1 MVLGILYTEPES
13 SQLSILL
20 RSEQE
25 LGALRQGIPL
35 QGHLSA
41 WPSGFWKLSVGVITH
56 SILSTGGPHDWT
68 TFSLLWE
75 KMWGSTA
82 SPLTVGIP
90 GAAGKV
96 SGEGQEWE
104 ERKKRRDGGSFS
116 FRMWAALGPINSS
129 ALYISLSCLNEVC
142 SSSHHCAKSIM
153 SSAQNVNWASQKE
166 KKNWSMPQR
175 SPNSNQFW
183 GAIYNIFFNCQVKS
197 IVTTTGGIQCL
208 FKGMGE
214 KYTETVPHFHQ
225 SQLLSSWIKKPKPS
239 QKPGFPANSTQTACQ
254 GSAHLRG
261 RQTTNTAQL
270 FCPAPYTQRQGPGD
284 H

>member
-1 MVLGILYTEPES
+1 MVLGILYIEPES

-25 LGALRQGIPL
+25 LGALRQGIHL

-41 WPSGFWKLSVGVITH
+41 WPSGFWKLSVYVITH

-75 KMWGSTA
+75 KMWGSTV

-104 ERKKRRDGGSFS
+104 EWKKRRDGGSFS

-166 KKNWSMPQR
+166 KKKNWSMPQR
-175 SPNSNQFW
+175 SPNSNQF
-183 GAIYNIFFNCQVKS
+183 GGGQLTIFFLIAKW
-197 IVTTTGGIQCL
+197 
-208 FKGMGE
+208 
-214 KYTETVPHFHQ
+214 
-225 SQLLSSWIKKPKPS
+225 SQ
-239 QKPGFPANSTQTACQ
+239 
-254 GSAHLRG
+254 
-261 RQTTNTAQL
+261 
-270 FCPAPYTQRQGPGD
+270 
-284 H
+284 